1 MATPDFLELWGE
13 ASALWDQ
20 LERARGFE
28 AYVPADYPLVL
39 QSLKELQGKASTF
52 LEWGSGL
59 GVVTLM
65 ASALGFESYGLEVA
79 PELVEHAERLAKR
92 YAPDA
97 VFATGSFVPNG
108 YVWDPE
114 MGEDG
119 LRTDFDASDGYDELG
134 MNLQDF
140 DVVYAY
146 PWPDE
151 HHVFRDIMKHH
162 GADRALLLTFDVR
175 EGTALHRNRK
185 PRR

>member
-1 MATPDFLELWGE
+1 
-13 ASALWDQ
+13 
-20 LERARGFE
+20 
-28 AYVPADYPLVL
+28 
-39 QSLKELQGKASTF
+39 
-52 LEWGSGL
+52 
-59 GVVTLM
+59 
-65 ASALGFESYGLEVA
+65 
-79 PELVEHAERLAKR
+79 
-92 YAPDA
+92 
-97 VFATGSFVPNG
+97 
-108 YVWDPE
+108 

>member
-1 MATPDFLELWGE
+1 MTTPDFSKLWNE
-13 ASALWDQ
+13 AALIWDQ

-28 AYVPADYPLVL
+28 AYVPADYPMVL
-39 QSLKELQGKASTF
+39 QSLQELQGKALTF

-59 GVVTLM
+59 GVVTIM
-65 ASALGFESYGLEVA
+65 ASALGFEAYGIEVA
-79 PELVEHAERLAKR
+79 PELVVHAERLAVR
-92 YAPDA
+92 YGPSS
-97 VFATGSFVPNG
+97 VFATGSFVPND

-119 LRTDFDASDGYDELG
+119 LRTDFDASDGYEELG
-134 MNLQDF
+134 MDLQDF

-151 HHVFRDIMKHH
+151 HHVFRDIMKLH

-185 PRR
+185 SRR